1 MKVSVKMEKCK
12 FFVDEEK
19 RTVVCRIENTKNMVL
34 DFFNLNIWEGY
45 ENRPISFT
53 VNYKMEDKLRMP
65 NCFIGKAV
73 CSPDDE
79 WNEEAG
85 RLIAFSRA
93 KDNLEN
99 AFFLRAQLFINAIGE
114 ELGALVDAANA
125 YGERLDRNAK
135 RREQHIQ
142 RIAPNYN
149 K

>member
-1 MKVSVKMEKCK
+1 MKVNVKMKKCK

-19 RTVVCRIENTKNMVL
+19 RTVICRIENTRNMVL
-34 DFFNLNIWEGY
+34 NFFNLNIWD
-45 ENRPISFT
+45 ENQPINFT
-53 VNYKMEDKLRMP
+53 INNKMENKLKMP
-65 NCFIGKAV
+65 NCFVGKAV

-99 AFFLRAQLFINAIGE
+99 AFFLRAQLFINTLGE
-114 ELGALVDAANA
+114 KLGALVDTANA

-149 K
+149 E